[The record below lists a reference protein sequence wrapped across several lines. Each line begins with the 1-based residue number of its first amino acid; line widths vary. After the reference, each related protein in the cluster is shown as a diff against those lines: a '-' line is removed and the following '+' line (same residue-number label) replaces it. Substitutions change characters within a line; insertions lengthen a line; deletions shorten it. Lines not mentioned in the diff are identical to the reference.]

1 MLLLGGLL
9 AWPVLRTVHASVTTE
24 GRWVGVEHYRAA
36 LAAPGTVAV
45 IGRTLLWALLV
56 PTVVTLLG
64 YLLAA
69 ASRRSQ
75 EGWLVRLILV
85 VPTALP
91 LVVTGMTFRLL
102 YDPDP
107 ERGLATR
114 LLTWATGR
122 NPEQL
127 PQLLGPDLVTVA
139 VMSAFVWAWVGLA
152 MLVFRAALDAVPTGL
167 ADAVRAF
174 GGSRRDVLWDAQWRP
189 LLLRTVAVVFALVA
203 VGTSRTFDLIL
214 VMTPGSVRDEAAV
227 LSLRIWQTS
236 GATTTGEG
244 AALGVVWLVA
254 VTAGML
260 VVALFVRQAWP
271 PPQQPTGG
279 WWSGPPGRGLL
290 PGRCSACR
298 AVAQPR
304 LHAGPGNVVT
314 AAVLGVALLAA
325 YPLAWL
331 TGPAAQVTGLVL
343 MAAVVVPVQ
352 VIAGP
357 LNEVL
362 GLALSSGTARG
373 VALVHIALGVPF
385 AVLVLRNAFADLPA
399 DQVRGARIG
408 GRHWW
413 GTLRRLARHNRT
425 ALVAV
430 AVLEFVQVWNDL
442 VVGLLF
448 SGPDAAPLGLFL
460 AAQTRGFVAGSG
472 RSPLAAYSP
481 RSCRC
486 WFSCSRAGRSSP
498 VWSPG
503 VCGDRAATTAG
514 RPAVTPVQR
523 AAGRRWGGRCRDQCG
538 PRQHHRQPGLRV
550 VVDRPRLG
558 EPGPGGARGGRV
570 VSGGVAAAATR
581 APAGRCGGRGAV
593 G

>member
-1 MLLLGGLL
+1 MSRGPLLGGLAVLDDVGPPRRGRAYPAAGVGWALLTPAVLLLGGLL

-214 VMTPGSVRDEAAV
+214 VMTPGSARDEAAV

-271 PPQQPTGG
+271 PPQQPAGSAVTAPPPRRLVRLLAAGAAIAWLLPLGVLVATSSQSPVRAATGG
-279 WWSGPPGRGLL
+279 WWSGPPGLD
-290 PGRCSACR
+290 SYR
-298 AVAQPR
+298 AVLGGAELWR
-304 LHAGPGNVVT
+304 SLGFTLVLATVVT

-472 RSPLAAYSP
+472 PLAAGCVLASILP
-481 RSCRC
+481 VLVFVLARRQVV
-486 WFSCSRAGRSSP
+486 AGL
-498 VWSPG
+498 V
-503 VCGDRAATTAG
+503 A
-514 RPAVTPVQR
+514 
-523 AAGRRWGGRCRDQCG
+523 
-538 PRQHHRQPGLRV
+538 
-550 VVDRPRLG
+550 
-558 EPGPGGARGGRV
+558 
-570 VSGGVAAAATR
+570 GGVR
-581 APAGRCGGRGAV
+581 
-593 G
+593 

>member
-1 MLLLGGLL
+1 MSRGPLLGGLAVLDDVGPPRRGRAYPAAGVGWALLTPAVLLLGGLL

-24 GRWVGVEHYRAA
+24 GRWVGVDHYRAA
-36 LAAPGTVAV
+36 LAAPGTAAV

-91 LVVTGMTFRLL
+91 LVVTGVTFRLL

-107 ERGLATR
+107 GRGLATR

-122 NPEQL
+122 SPEQL

-167 ADAVRAF
+167 VDAVRAF

-227 LSLRIWQTS
+227 LSVRIWQTS

-271 PPQQPTGG
+271 PPQQPAGSAVTVPPPRRLVRLLAAGAAIAWLLPLGVLAATSSQNPVGAATGG
-279 WWSGPPGRGLL
+279 WWSGPPGLD
-290 PGRCSACR
+290 SYR
-298 AVAQPR
+298 AVLGGAELWR
-304 LHAGPGNVVT
+304 SLGFTLVLATVVT

-399 DQVRGARIG
+399 DQLRGARIG
-408 GRHWW
+408 GWHWW

-460 AAQTRGFVAGSG
+460 AWQTRGFVAGSG
-472 RSPLAAYSP
+472 PLAAGCVLASILP
-481 RSCRC
+481 VLVFVLARRQVV
-486 WFSCSRAGRSSP
+486 AGL
-498 VWSPG
+498 V
-503 VCGDRAATTAG
+503 A
-514 RPAVTPVQR
+514 
-523 AAGRRWGGRCRDQCG
+523 
-538 PRQHHRQPGLRV
+538 
-550 VVDRPRLG
+550 
-558 EPGPGGARGGRV
+558 
-570 VSGGVAAAATR
+570 GGVR
-581 APAGRCGGRGAV
+581 
-593 G
+593 

>member
-1 MLLLGGLL
+1 MSRGPLLGELAVLDDVGPPRRGRAYPAAGVGWALLAPAVLLLGGLL
-9 AWPVLRTVHASVTTE
+9 AWPVLRTVHASVTTD
-24 GRWVGVEHYRAA
+24 GRWVGGEHYRAA
-36 LAAPGTVAV
+36 LAAPGTAAV

-56 PTVVTLLG
+56 PTVVTVLG

-91 LVVTGMTFRLL
+91 LVVTGVTFRLL

-107 ERGLATR
+107 ERGLAT
-114 LLTWATGR
+114 LLLARATGR
-122 NPEQL
+122 DPEQL

-167 ADAVRAF
+167 VDAVRAF
-174 GGSRRDVLWDAQWRP
+174 GGTRRDVLWDAQWRP

-271 PPQQPTGG
+271 PPQQPAGSAATARPPRRLVRLLAAGAAIAWLLPLGVLAATSSQNPVRAATGG
-279 WWSGPPGRGLL
+279 WWSGPPGLD
-290 PGRCSACR
+290 SYR
-298 AVAQPR
+298 AVLSGAELWR
-304 LHAGPGNVVT
+304 SLGFTLVLAVVVT

-331 TGPAAQVTGLVL
+331 TGSAAQVTGLVL

-362 GLALSSGTARG
+362 GLVLSSGTARG

-385 AVLVLRNAFADLPA
+385 AVLVLRNSFADLPA
-399 DQVRGARIG
+399 DQVRAARLG

-413 GTLRRLARHNRT
+413 GMLRRLARHNRT

-460 AAQTRGFVAGSG
+460 ASQTRGFVAGSG
-472 RSPLAAYSP
+472 TLAAGCVLASILP
-481 RSCRC
+481 VLVFVLARRQVV
-486 WFSCSRAGRSSP
+486 AGL
-498 VWSPG
+498 V
-503 VCGDRAATTAG
+503 A
-514 RPAVTPVQR
+514 
-523 AAGRRWGGRCRDQCG
+523 
-538 PRQHHRQPGLRV
+538 
-550 VVDRPRLG
+550 
-558 EPGPGGARGGRV
+558 
-570 VSGGVAAAATR
+570 GGVR
-581 APAGRCGGRGAV
+581 
-593 G
+593 

>member
-1 MLLLGGLL
+1 MSRGPLLGGLAVLDDVGPPRRGRAYPAAGVGWALLTPAVLLLGGLL

-271 PPQQPTGG
+271 PRSSRRQRRDRAATRTDWSGLLAAGAAIAWLLPLGVLVATSSPEPGTGG
-279 WWSGPPGRGLL
+279 HRRGGPARRGWT
-290 PGRCSACR
+290 PTGRCSAVPSCG
-298 AVAQPR
+298 AASASLV
-304 LHAGPGNVVT
+304 LGHVVT
-314 AAVLGVALLAA
+314 AAVLGRAAAA

-472 RSPLAAYSP
+472 PLAAGCVLASILP
-481 RSCRC
+481 VLVFVLARRQVV
-486 WFSCSRAGRSSP
+486 AGL
-498 VWSPG
+498 V
-503 VCGDRAATTAG
+503 A
-514 RPAVTPVQR
+514 
-523 AAGRRWGGRCRDQCG
+523 
-538 PRQHHRQPGLRV
+538 
-550 VVDRPRLG
+550 
-558 EPGPGGARGGRV
+558 
-570 VSGGVAAAATR
+570 GGVR
-581 APAGRCGGRGAV
+581 
-593 G
+593 

>member
-1 MLLLGGLL
+1 MSRGPLLGELAVLDDVGPPRRGRAYPAAGVSWALLAPAVLLLGGLL
-9 AWPVLRTVHASVTTE
+9 AWPVLRTVHASVTTD

-36 LAAPGTVAV
+36 LAAPGTAAV

-56 PTVVTLLG
+56 PTVVTVLG

-91 LVVTGMTFRLL
+91 LVVTGVTFRLL

-107 ERGLATR
+107 ERGLAT
-114 LLTWATGR
+114 LLLARATGR
-122 NPEQL
+122 DPEQL

-167 ADAVRAF
+167 VDAVRAF
-174 GGSRRDVLWDAQWRP
+174 GGTRRDVLWDAQWRP

-271 PPQQPTGG
+271 PPQQPAGSAVTASPPRRLVRLLAAGAAIAWLLPLGVLAATSLQNPVRAATGG
-279 WWSGPPGRGLL
+279 WWSGPPGLD
-290 PGRCSACR
+290 SYR
-298 AVAQPR
+298 AVLSGAELWR
-304 LHAGPGNVVT
+304 SLGFTLVLAVVVT

-385 AVLVLRNAFADLPA
+385 AVLVLRNSFADLPA
-399 DQVRGARIG
+399 EQVRGARIG

-460 AAQTRGFVAGSG
+460 AWQTRGFVAGSG
-472 RSPLAAYSP
+472 TLAAGCVLASILP
-481 RSCRC
+481 VLVFVLARRQVV
-486 WFSCSRAGRSSP
+486 AGL
-498 VWSPG
+498 V
-503 VCGDRAATTAG
+503 A
-514 RPAVTPVQR
+514 
-523 AAGRRWGGRCRDQCG
+523 
-538 PRQHHRQPGLRV
+538 
-550 VVDRPRLG
+550 
-558 EPGPGGARGGRV
+558 
-570 VSGGVAAAATR
+570 GGVR
-581 APAGRCGGRGAV
+581 
-593 G
+593 